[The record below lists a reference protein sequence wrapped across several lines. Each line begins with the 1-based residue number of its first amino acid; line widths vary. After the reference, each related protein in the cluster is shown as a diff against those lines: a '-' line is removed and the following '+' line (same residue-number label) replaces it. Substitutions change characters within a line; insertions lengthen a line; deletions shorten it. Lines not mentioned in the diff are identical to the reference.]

1 MSRINIRRITIIV
14 DVSASMHAA
23 IDIININ

>member
-1 MSRINIRRITIIV
+1 MSRINIRRIAIIV
-14 DVSASMHAA
+14 DVSVSMHAA

>member
-14 DVSASMHAA
+14 DVSASMHAT